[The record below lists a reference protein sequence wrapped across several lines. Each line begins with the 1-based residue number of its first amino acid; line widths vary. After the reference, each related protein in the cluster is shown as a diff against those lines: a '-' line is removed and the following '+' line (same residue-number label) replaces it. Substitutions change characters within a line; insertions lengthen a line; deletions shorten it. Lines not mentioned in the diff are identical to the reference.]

1 MPVFYKKDIEAGE
14 NPLLGFI
21 DALNTCHN
29 TYQTVQ
35 TVLRVL
41 PVHNQG
47 FLGSDSLACICNFE
61 SADQCFKHAGLTG
74 QLLACC
80 CTFLCRRRVV
90 LHYAGNLIQS
100 LCDLVGCLRLFCRSR
115 RNSFNRCHY
124 LIRCLYGFIQ
134 NLCRIRCQCT
144 ATLHGRDRIFNQL
157 LRILR
162 GLRRFAC
169 KASYLIGYNSK
180 SLSSRSCAGGFYRCI
195 QSKNIG
201 LERNIIN
208 GFDNSLNLMRGL
220 LDFIHCCHEFL
231 HFLLAFI
238 DFGSVS
244 MVKLLAESVSFAF

>member
-1 MPVFYKKDIEAGE
+1 MIA
-14 NPLLGFI
+14 
-21 DALNTCHN
+21 C
-29 TYQTVQ
+29 
-35 TVLRVL
+35 
-41 PVHNQG
+41 
-47 FLGSDSLACICNFE
+47 ACICNFE

-80 CTFLCRRRVV
+80 CTFLCCRRVV
-90 LHYAGNLIQS
+90 LHHAGNLIQS

-124 LIRCLYGFIQ
+124 LIRCFYGFIQ

-180 SLSSRSCAGGFYRCI
+180 SLSSRSCAGGFHRCI

-231 HFLLAFI
+231 HFLLVFI
-238 DFGSVS
+238 DFGSG
-244 MVKLLAESVSFAF
+244 KHG